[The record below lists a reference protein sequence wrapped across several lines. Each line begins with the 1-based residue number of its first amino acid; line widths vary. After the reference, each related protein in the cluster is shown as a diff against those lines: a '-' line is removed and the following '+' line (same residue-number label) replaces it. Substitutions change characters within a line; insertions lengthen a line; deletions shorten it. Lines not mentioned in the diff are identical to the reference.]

1 VYLSNSDRIRLGL
14 HEYGSDVPD
23 DIVAAAVA
31 ALEGI
36 PDPEPEPAPK
46 KRARTSKGR
55 LQGDDPQ
62 TTDKD
67 EAWE

>member
-1 VYLSNSDRIRLGL
+1 VYLSNSERIRLGL

-23 DIVAAAVA
+23 KVVAAAVA

-36 PDPEPEPAPK
+36 PDPEPAPK

-55 LQGDDPQ
+55 FQGDDLQ
-62 TTDKD
+62 TTDKN